1 MQPGAQTASRW
12 SAPAQQQSF
21 GSQTLK
27 HTMKEKQC
35 NREALTTVPLVGPG
49 STPEFQLLN
58 ANNAT
63 TGGKPLQSGR
73 RRLPPVGRPRRSKS
87 NQKGDPS
94 GGRRLAPPPGSFFN
108 EKMLIA
114 TSQGKHRCG
123 KSRSLIKKKAYTT
136 CPHRRRIV
144 PRSIHAV

>member
-108 EKMLIA
+108 EKMLK
-114 TSQGKHRCG
+114 SQNDTFGRAM
-123 KSRSLIKKKAYTT
+123 SL
-136 CPHRRRIV
+136 
-144 PRSIHAV
+144 SIFG